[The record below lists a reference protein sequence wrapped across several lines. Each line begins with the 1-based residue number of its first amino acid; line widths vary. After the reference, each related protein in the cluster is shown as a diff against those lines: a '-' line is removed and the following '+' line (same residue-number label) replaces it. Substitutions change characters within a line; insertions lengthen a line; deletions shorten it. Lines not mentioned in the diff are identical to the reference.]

1 MSFSVPLLFL
11 RLQQLSA
18 EREPIT
24 SHIEGLENHIS
35 IMYEELVH
43 EFEFKKSATN
53 VLEVKDQKISLLMS
67 EVAKLKTELG
77 SNDQYVISFKR
88 ELGNIASSMTVGKEL
103 EESVRMLYK
112 KYVRG
117 EKVMAHTA
125 KVNHY

>member
-1 MSFSVPLLFL
+1 
-11 RLQQLSA
+11 
-18 EREPIT
+18 
-24 SHIEGLENHIS
+24 
-35 IMYEELVH
+35 MYEELVH

-125 KVNHY
+125 KVIQNFFISYLFICLFS